1 LRIAPDGKIL
11 PRQQD
16 GKILPRQIA
25 RFVKTNACH
34 AYNKYMLFTGC
45 EVRTEKYFPEVSEA
59 AEGRE
64 DASEAEGKY
73 FLVRTDLNGK

>member
-1 LRIAPDGKIL
+1 LRIDRDGKIL

-25 RFVKTNACH
+25 RFIKTNACH

-59 AEGRE
+59 AEGQGTLLRPRE
-64 DASEAEGKY
+64 KI
-73 FLVRTDLNGK
+73 F